1 MRIRILNVNMARR
14 LQLPL
19 LLFLLF
25 SRSAN
30 ITAST
35 GHQYILWKSMGGDKN
50 LSILLLLDP
59 FPLFFF
65 SDTDLWRLFPDATQP
80 KRFSHFIHM
89 GRSFSTEQ
97 LLGKAYRTV
106 SVT

>member
-1 MRIRILNVNMARR
+1 MRSRILNVNMARR

-59 FPLFFF
+59 FPFFF
-65 SDTDLWRLFPDATQP
+65 SLILICGGYFRMQP
-80 KRFSHFIHM
+80 NLNDSAISFTWAVVFQLSNWAKPIERF
-89 GRSFSTEQ
+89 Q
-97 LLGKAYRTV
+97 
-106 SVT
+106 